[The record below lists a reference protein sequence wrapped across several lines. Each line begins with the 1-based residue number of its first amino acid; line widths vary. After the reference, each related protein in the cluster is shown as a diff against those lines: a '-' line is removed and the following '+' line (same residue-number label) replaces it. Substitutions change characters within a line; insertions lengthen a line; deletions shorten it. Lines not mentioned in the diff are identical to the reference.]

1 MRKSLFILLLIAGFV
16 SLQQA
21 NAQVRIGYTNPARV
35 LNELPEVDTVDQQIQ
50 ELIAEKDN
58 QLATKAGELQQILS
72 QYEENKASLSEQ
84 ERQSREEELIEMNRQ
99 FEAERESY
107 LKEVRDRRNQLMRPI
122 IEKMNRAMEEVAG
135 EMNLD
140 LVLNE
145 GTSYGD
151 AIIFY
156 AESEGLDI
164 TSKIIA
170 KIKQS

>member
-1 MRKSLFILLLIAGFV
+1 MRKSLFILLLIAGFL
-16 SLQQA
+16 SIQQA
-21 NAQVRIGYTNPARV
+21 YAQVRIGYTNPARV
-35 LNELPEVDTVDQQIQ
+35 LNELPEVDSVDQQIQ

-58 QLATKAGELQQILS
+58 QLATKAGELQEILS

-84 ERQSREEELIEMNRQ
+84 ERQAREEELIELNRQ
-99 FEAERESY
+99 FEAERENY

-122 IEKMNRAMEEVAG
+122 IEKMNQAMQEVAE

-156 AESEGLDI
+156 AESESLDI